1 MAVMMRKLRVGG
13 GVARWTTAVRSLHHF
28 NAPRLADLV
37 LVRHGE
43 SEGNVA
49 REMSIKGD
57 HSLYSGEFKNRHS
70 CNWRLTDRGREQAE
84 AAGEWLRKEDLAYYD
99 RYLVSEYLRAMETAA
114 RFNLPDAQWYAEM
127 LLRERDWGQM
137 DLMSEAERGV
147 KMQDELKRRDLDRF
161 YYAPPG
167 GESLATVA
175 QRVDRLMC
183 VLHRELPGKKVL
195 LVCHGDVMWAL
206 RTRLERM
213 SQDTF
218 RELQMSGRMVDQL
231 HNGHILHYT
240 RTDPTTGKVAPFF
253 THMRSVCPWNEKLSP
268 KGWIKINRPVYDNE
282 MMLAIAERVP
292 RMIVSEEY
300 IQQTYR
306 QESSSS
312 LHPNI
317 ESPFDPSVPSPKIAL
332 NKVVVV
338 NKMTRYQHEESL
350 YGNTGE
356 ALKKQMSMRG
366 FVYDRLKASHDHH
379 MDAVDD
385 VTTCLKEHEIAVSVV
400 NAHELS
406 HEAYDGA
413 DMVFSAGGDGT
424 FLKAA
429 SFVNKPIP
437 LTGLNTDSA
446 RSEGNLCCYS
456 IDATCN
462 RFVVG
467 LERLLK

>member
-1 MAVMMRKLRVGG
+1 MMWIGAVRRWKG
-13 GVARWTTAVRSLHHF
+13 ARIARSLHHF

-49 REMSIKGD
+49 REMSIRGD
-57 HSLYSGEFKNRHS
+57 HSLFSGEFKNRHS
-70 CNWRLTDRGREQAE
+70 SNWRLTDRGREQAE
-84 AAGEWLRKEDLAYYD
+84 AAGEWLRKEDLIYYD

-137 DLMSEAERGV
+137 DLMSEAERSV
-147 KMQDELKRRDLDRF
+147 KMHDELKRRDLDRF

-195 LVCHGDVMWAL
+195 VVCHGEVMWAL

-240 RTDPTTGKVAPFF
+240 RTDPVTGKVAPFF

-292 RMIVSEEY
+292 RE
-300 IQQTYR
+300 
-306 QESSSS
+306 
-312 LHPNI
+312 LI
-317 ESPFDPSVPSPKIAL
+317 ES
-332 NKVVVV
+332 
-338 NKMTRYQHEESL
+338 
-350 YGNTGE
+350 
-356 ALKKQMSMRG
+356 
-366 FVYDRLKASHDHH
+366 
-379 MDAVDD
+379 
-385 VTTCLKEHEIAVSVV
+385 EH
-400 NAHELS
+400 
-406 HEAYDGA
+406 
-413 DMVFSAGGDGT
+413 
-424 FLKAA
+424 
-429 SFVNKPIP
+429 
-437 LTGLNTDSA
+437 
-446 RSEGNLCCYS
+446 
-456 IDATCN
+456 
-462 RFVVG
+462 
-467 LERLLK
+467 

>member
-385 VTTCLKEHEIAVSVV
+385 VTT
-400 NAHELS
+400 
-406 HEAYDGA
+406 
-413 DMVFSAGGDGT
+413 
-424 FLKAA
+424 
-429 SFVNKPIP
+429 
-437 LTGLNTDSA
+437 
-446 RSEGNLCCYS
+446 
-456 IDATCN
+456 
-462 RFVVG
+462 
-467 LERLLK
+467 